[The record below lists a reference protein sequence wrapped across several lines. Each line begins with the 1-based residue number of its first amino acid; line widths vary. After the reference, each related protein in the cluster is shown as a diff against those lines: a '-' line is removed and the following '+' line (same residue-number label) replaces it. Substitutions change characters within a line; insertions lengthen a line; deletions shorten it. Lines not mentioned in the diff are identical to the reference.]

1 MCGSPVIASSFESLR
16 FVSQEGI
23 GVQVSHPS
31 EIPAAIQELTR
42 NERVYRERCLS
53 FATHEGIREQQSWE
67 DLVRALSNKIDLR
80 KGLPQQE
87 PTDIKG
93 VRLGGKKRALGR
105 PPDHPLVCM
114 DETSRPTYAW
124 MSSQV
129 NA

>member
-42 NERVYRERCLS
+42 NERAYRERCLS
-53 FATHEGIREQQSWE
+53 FATREATREQQSWE

-80 KGLPQQE
+80 K
-87 PTDIKG
+87 
-93 VRLGGKKRALGR
+93 
-105 PPDHPLVCM
+105 VCATTIACG
-114 DETSRPTYAW
+114 D
-124 MSSQV
+124 
-129 NA
+129 